1 MRRHANVVAAP
12 RRRSLDYHDRRRDH
26 ESVTDW
32 NWTPI
37 SLPALG
43 HVRSTGEAQPLPPE
57 QWPTWMQNASD
68 FIGAWFTPLDQP
80 RSGSSGDL
88 STGHA
93 QAEVLAERID
103 LNAPTHRYYKFFYCE
118 LADGRVFQA
127 GPSRD
132 IGFSHH
138 LNVRPAW
145 LAEYKSE

>member
-1 MRRHANVVAAP
+1 
-12 RRRSLDYHDRRRDH
+12 L
-26 ESVTDW
+26 VTDW
-32 NWTPI
+32 TWSPI
-37 SLPALG
+37 SLPALNN
-43 HVRSTGEAQPLPPE
+43 VRSTGEARPLPSE
-57 QWPTWMQNASD
+57 QWPTWMQNSSD
-68 FIGAWFTPLDQP
+68 FVGAWFTPLDQP

-103 LNAPTHRYYKFFYCE
+103 QKAPTHRYYKFFYCE
-118 LADGRVFQA
+118 LTDGRVFQA

-145 LAEYKSE
+145 LASYRSTST